1 MLFFTQR
8 LRDSITPTARTWT
21 PRTITWRLWA
31 AIILIPVFMLSLGL
45 FAFHGTSNHPA
56 TAKAAV
62 VNNDEPVELN
72 GQTLPLGRQ
81 LASELLHNN
90 DSDYDWTLTDADD
103 ARNGLDNGSYAI
115 TVTIPNDFSKRI
127 VDTMQASLTGDTR
140 DRKSVV

>member
-56 TAKAAV
+56 IANAALF
-62 VNNDEPVELN
+62 NIDEPV
-72 GQTLPLGRQ
+72 
-81 LASELLHNN
+81 
-90 DSDYDWTLTDADD
+90 
-103 ARNGLDNGSYAI
+103 
-115 TVTIPNDFSKRI
+115 
-127 VDTMQASLTGDTR
+127 
-140 DRKSVV
+140 